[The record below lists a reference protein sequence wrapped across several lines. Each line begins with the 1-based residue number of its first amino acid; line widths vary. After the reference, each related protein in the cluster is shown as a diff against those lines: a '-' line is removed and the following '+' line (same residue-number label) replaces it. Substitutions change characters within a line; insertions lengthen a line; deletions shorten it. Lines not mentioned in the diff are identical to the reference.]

1 VVPTDERVVDLVF
14 NATFRQIIFE
24 VVKGLECALASV
36 VSCDT
41 ALARDVSYKVGGVE
55 RPISI

>member
-1 VVPTDERVVDLVF
+1 VVPTDERVVNLVL
-14 NATFRQIIFE
+14 NASFRQIIFE
-24 VVKGLECALASV
+24 VVKGLECAVASV

-41 ALARDVSYKVGGVE
+41 ALARDVSDKVGRVE